1 LRGRQAP
8 ARSAASGAAVPA
20 PGGAG
25 RGAAAPWAT
34 VAGLVGMAMWLCNVD
49 RNILSVLAVPLME
62 ELGLGLPAM
71 GIVQSSFLWGYLAGQ
86 FPAGYLSDRCG
97 GARVMLFGLLSWSLV
112 VAATPLANLLPRPV
126 LGLVAARVAL
136 GVLSACALPATAAA
150 VAEWVPADRRGGT
163 TSAVYACFNMG
174 TVTATLLT
182 PLISAAYGWPAAFTL
197 FGGLGVAGALAGLR
211 LLPAGGPEESQGGEP
226 GRAAPSGEGKAGNG
240 GGGGGGGED
249 APQRTLLSP
258 PPRWGQLGVLMFAHM
273 VIGLGFFTV
282 QSWIPTYV
290 VRDLGFAD
298 LRVAGLVGSVP
309 WLAMAVWSVLC
320 GWLSDRMLRS
330 GLPTPR
336 VRQIMMTLSTA
347 LPTAGFVGLT
357 LVRGAAPCIACLMLA
372 MCGLASSYAG
382 YHAYLIDVCGD
393 LSGTVVGFTN
403 TFGILAGIAAS
414 ILTGVAVART
424 GNFNVVFRAM
434 ALFYFASGVFWNLW
448 MKGEPL
454 YPDEPAA
461 G

>member
-1 LRGRQAP
+1 
-8 ARSAASGAAVPA
+8 
-20 PGGAG
+20 
-25 RGAAAPWAT
+25 
-34 VAGLVGMAMWLCNVD
+34 MAMWLCNVD

-71 GIVQSSFLWGYLAGQ
+71 GVVQSSFLWGYLAGQ
-86 FPAGYLSDRCG
+86 VPSGFLSDRLG
-97 GARVMLFGLLSWSLV
+97 GARVMLLGLLSWSLV
-112 VAATPLANLLPRPV
+112 VVATPLANLLPRPV
-126 LGLVAARVAL
+126 IGLVVARVAL

-150 VAEWVPADRRGGT
+150 VAEWVPAERRGGT

-182 PLISAAYGWPAAFTL
+182 PLISAAYGWPTAFVL
-197 FGGLGVAGALAGLR
+197 FGGLGVVGALAGLR
-211 LLPAGGPEESQGGEP
+211 LLPADGPEGPHGGAHE
-226 GRAAPSGEGKAGNG
+226 RAPQTREGKEG
-240 GGGGGGGED
+240 GGGGGGSGGSRR
-249 APQRTLLSP
+249 PRRTLLSP

-290 VRDLGFAD
+290 VRDLGFSD

-320 GWLSDRMLRS
+320 GGLSDRMLRS
-330 GLPTPR
+330 GMPTPR
-336 VRQIMMTLSTA
+336 VRQVMMTLSTA
-347 LPTAGFVGLT
+347 LPAAGFIGLT
-357 LVRGAAPCIACLMLA
+357 LVQGAAPCILCLMLA

-424 GNFNVVFRAM
+424 GNFNVVFRTIS
-434 ALFYFASGVFWNLW
+434 LFYFASGVFWNLW
-448 MKGEPL
+448 MKGAPL

-461 G
+461 A